1 MKNLAKSFII
11 ILGLGLIS
19 FQSNATEK
27 QNLTEQNRVS
37 NENPWEVF
45 KETIYNYKTSNVK
58 FLYTNDADQEAFLEA
73 ADIMKQKISERAD
86 EHAEQKLKRIE
97 QTITMFKFLWEVK
110 DDFQNQEENFEIIEA
125 PEVQ

>member
-27 QNLTEQNRVS
+27 QNLSEQNSVT

-58 FLYTNDADQEAFLEA
+58 FLYTNVADQEAFLEA
-73 ADIMKQKISERAD
+73 ADTMKQKISERAD
-86 EHAEQKLKRIE
+86 EHAKQKLNRIE

-110 DDFQNQEENFEIIEA
+110 DDIQNQAENFEIIEA